1 MSEDMYDVS
10 KRVSIDDMDEDSQ
23 EFMIE
28 DYEEENWDV

>member
-10 KRVSIDDMDEDSQ
+10 HRVSIDDMDEDSQ